1 MTQYKVYEKY
11 EKLEKIGEGTFGV
24 IYKGQNKIT
33 KELVAIK
40 EIPIKI
46 IETDYFKI
54 DARVETEKE
63 IKFMKIFNFSPN
75 SVQLYD
81 MFEEDNI
88 IFMVT
93 ELCDMDLGKCLEK
106 TEKGFTVYEVKIIMK
121 QLNNILY
128 EIRKRNMIHF
138 DVKLE
143 NVLIKFSKN
152 SKEFQIKLADYG
164 SMKLLSPTKDL
175 SNNEWGIAP
184 FTEGGKE
191 AIAECEKVDLLNL
204 GIDMYRML
212 FKDAY
217 KSFEEMLD
225 KINKNINDED
235 LKDLLNKLLVEDYKE
250 RIDWEDYFNHKFFNI
265 EKFDYDKVEN
275 IKI

>member
-128 EIRKRNMIHF
+128 EIRKRNIIHF

-175 SNNEWGIAP
+175 SNNEWGIVP
-184 FTEGGKE
+184 FTEGGKD
-191 AIAECEKVDLLNL
+191 ALAEYEKVDLLNL

-212 FKDAY
+212 FKDDY

>member
-63 IKFMKIFNFSPN
+63 IKFMKIFYFSPN

-265 EKFDYDKVEN
+265 DKFDYDKVEN

>member
-11 EKLEKIGEGTFGV
+11 EKLKKIGEGTFGV

-175 SNNEWGIAP
+175 SNNEWGIVP
-184 FTEGGKE
+184 FTEGGKD
-191 AIAECEKVDLLNL
+191 ALAEYEKVDLLNL

-212 FKDAY
+212 FKDDY

-265 EKFDYDKVEN
+265 DKFDYDKVEN